1 MRFESDLER
10 SRVEWSGVEDS
21 DEVWRGMELGAGS
34 DNCAAG
40 RVIPVRA
47 TIIILICHRMG
58 RQ

>member
-1 MRFESDLER
+1 M
-10 SRVEWSGVEDS
+10 EWSGVEDS